1 MLRRRIFDRAK
12 NPARAR
18 APIQSNSAG
27 LSDCRSA
34 AQRSR
39 AQFAPNS
46 GGTRHVRPGAT
57 RSRQGGKRRRP
68 PPVPLPGPII
78 LPGRG
83 SDLHGINRA
92 PPDSG
97 KPRWTCDSAIDSL
110 ASLAIPATL

>member
-34 AQRSR
+34 AHRSR

-46 GGTRHVRPGAT
+46 GGTRHVRPT
-57 RSRQGGKRRRP
+57 RDPLAPGRKAP
-68 PPVPLPGPII
+68 PPTARSPAGPII
-78 LPGRG
+78 LPRRG

-92 PPDSG
+92 PPGSG
-97 KPRWTCDSAIDSL
+97 KPRWACDSAIDSL